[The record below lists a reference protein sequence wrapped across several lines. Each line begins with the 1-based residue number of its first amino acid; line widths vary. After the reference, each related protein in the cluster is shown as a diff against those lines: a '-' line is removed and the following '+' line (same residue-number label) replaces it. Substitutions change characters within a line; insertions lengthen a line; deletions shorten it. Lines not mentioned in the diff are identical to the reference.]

1 MGLLLGR
8 ERPFSVEKSDVE
20 HHKREHMSK
29 HKAYVWSTT
38 DKFMN
43 IWNKLVVRHPSP
55 KPLPFS
61 AGGGDISPQGGL

>member
-8 ERPFSVEKSDVE
+8 ERLFSVEKSDVE

-38 DKFMN
+38 DKFDQFMEQ
-43 IWNKLVVRHPSP
+43 VDGATSP
-55 KPLPFS
+55 HKGVCKPVS
-61 AGGGDISPQGGL
+61 SVITMDIL